1 MERRG
6 RRGFGSA
13 AVSAISTIVAK
24 RLAPLAAAVRL
35 MAASRKGSAA
45 LEFAIVAPV
54 FFILLMATI
63 ENGVVFFA
71 NSTLQYATDQ
81 AARYVRTGQAQAA
94 NMTQSQF
101 RTMIC
106 NGISPIL
113 ACDSNLQIDMQS
125 FSNYTSAAFGS
136 PLDANG
142 NLNAAL
148 NNYQPGSAC
157 NVVLVRSFYT
167 WQILTPGLSVF
178 LANTANGYHLI
189 TATAAFRNEPFT
201 SSVAGC

>member
-1 MERRG
+1 M
-6 RRGFGSA
+6 
-13 AVSAISTIVAK
+13 SAIPTIVAK
-24 RLAPLAAAVRL
+24 RLTRLADAVRR
-35 MAASRKGSAA
+35 MAASRRGSAA

-71 NSTLQYATDQ
+71 NSTLQFATDQ
-81 AARYVRTGQAQAA
+81 AARYVRTGQAQTGS
-94 NMTQSQF
+94 MTQAQF

-106 NGISPIL
+106 NNISPIL

-125 FSNYTSAAFGS
+125 FSNYSSAAFGS
-136 PLDANG
+136 PLNASG
-142 NLNAAL
+142 NLNTAL
-148 NNYQPGSAC
+148 NNYQPGAPC

-178 LANTANGYHLI
+178 LANTTNGYHLI

-201 SSVAGC
+201 SAVAGC